1 LATGQAPDL
10 FRSTVTQIQ
19 APKTL
24 GTAESEGAVAPERTS
39 EPRAS
44 TAAGLYARGGKRA
57 LDATLGP
64 VLALALVPLIVVVA
78 LLVLVTSGR
87 PIFYGSERIGHRGRR
102 FTMWKFRTMVA
113 DADAVYE
120 RWKETHPH
128 LATELRTNWKLSHD
142 PRVTPLGG
150 FLRRSSLDELPQF
163 WNVLSGEMSLVG
175 PRPYLER
182 ETIAPELALAIQTVK
197 PGLTGP
203 FQVRGRK
210 GLSPRAR
217 MEIEAQYAR
226 EVGFWRDVRYMLRTI
241 GPLLR
246 LDGR

>member
-1 LATGQAPDL
+1 
-10 FRSTVTQIQ
+10 
-19 APKTL
+19 
-24 GTAESEGAVAPERTS
+24 
-39 EPRAS
+39 
-44 TAAGLYARGGKRA
+44 
-57 LDATLGP
+57 
-64 VLALALVPLIVVVA
+64 
-78 LLVLVTSGR
+78 
-87 PIFYGSERIGHRGRR
+87 
-102 FTMWKFRTMVA
+102 
-113 DADAVYE
+113 
-120 RWKETHPH
+120 
-128 LATELRTNWKLSHD
+128 
-142 PRVTPLGG
+142 
-150 FLRRSSLDELPQF
+150 
-163 WNVLSGEMSLVG
+163 MSLVG